1 MFVVY
6 IPNPPSMI
14 TDTTKHN
21 KTSKSTY
28 VSKEHGVVICVIIY
42 NSLIIIVIY
51 IYIHLYVCIT
61 RLYAYNHISIVYNA
75 PIGSRPT
82 MVSSGCL
89 SGTSSTS
96 AACAVA
102 TGGWWSWRSYWRFQ
116 WPKMGNPGTKWLL
129 KWENH
134 IIYRYR
140 IDISH
145 TMYIHIYIYIFVF
158 MIYHIYIDIIY
169 HSIYILNGGCS
180 FLLDYRKVYTVMFV
194 NFGRLS
200 DQFRNC
206 LMVVVR
212 GNVFLMDKSVWNGL
226 DMVKAI
232 SSSRCKNPCSNVMCA
247 ESPRLLIWR
256 YSENMYRSP
265 HGFLWI
271 LQS

>member
-145 TMYIHIYIYIFVF
+145 TMYIHIYIYIC
-158 MIYHIYIDIIY
+158 IYDISYIYRYYISFNIYIKWWMFLSFGLPEGIY
-169 HSIYILNGGCS
+169 SNVCEFWKAFRS
-180 FLLDYRKVYTVMFV
+180 VSQLLDGSCTWKCVF
-194 NFGRLS
+194 NG
-200 DQFRNC
+200 QIC
-206 LMVVVR
+206 L
-212 GNVFLMDKSVWNGL
+212 KW
-226 DMVKAI
+226 
-232 SSSRCKNPCSNVMCA
+232 P
-247 ESPRLLIWR
+247 
-256 YSENMYRSP
+256 
-265 HGFLWI
+265 
-271 LQS
+271 